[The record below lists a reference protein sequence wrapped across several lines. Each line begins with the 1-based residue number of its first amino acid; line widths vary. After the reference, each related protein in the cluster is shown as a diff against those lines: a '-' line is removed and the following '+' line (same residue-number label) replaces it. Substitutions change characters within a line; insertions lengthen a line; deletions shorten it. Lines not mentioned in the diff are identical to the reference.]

1 MAILGR
7 NIMGVKRPCR
17 VGDCGYGSEDIMIRV
32 LVKISNWG
40 SSIDKMDRTTR
51 EASVGVDG

>member
-1 MAILGR
+1 MGR